1 MQSHGK
7 FTLALLLSVTTAA
20 WAQTPG
26 PQWQSS
32 GPARYV
38 CGGVSDEGMSAL
50 TAHRST
56 ANSELLFTSGP
67 EGAYLAQ
74 VAVTISGAGLKQA
87 LSFTS
92 NGPLCLLDLPAG
104 SYTVEAE
111 YKGRSLKQN
120 IKTGNAETRGAP
132 KQVKFNW
139 PAA

>member
-1 MQSHGK
+1 MRSHGK
-7 FTLALLLSVTTAA
+7 LTLAVLLLAAGTAC
-20 WAQTPG
+20 AQTAG

-38 CGGVSDEGMSAL
+38 CGGVSDEGMDAL

-92 NGPLCLLDLPAG
+92 NGPLCLLNLPTG

-111 YKGRSLKQN
+111 YKGRSIKQN
-120 IKTGNAETRGAP
+120 IKTQNTDSKGTP
-132 KQVKFNW
+132 KQIKFNW

>member
-7 FTLALLLSVTTAA
+7 FTLALLFFAATAA
-20 WAQTPG
+20 WAQTSG

-32 GPARYV
+32 GSARYV
-38 CGGVSDEGMSAL
+38 CGGVSDEGMDAIN
-50 TAHRST
+50 AHRGK
-56 ANSELLFTSGP
+56 ANGELLFTSGP

-104 SYTVEAE
+104 SYTVEAQ
-111 YKGRSLKQN
+111 YKGRSLQQN
-120 IKTGNAETRGAP
+120 IKTQDIEIKGAP
-132 KQVKFNW
+132 RKIKFNW

>member
-1 MQSHGK
+1 MQLHGK
-7 FTLALLLSVTTAA
+7 FTLALLLFAATTA
-20 WAQTPG
+20 WAQTAG

-38 CGGVSDEGMSAL
+38 CGGVSDEGMDAL
-50 TAHRST
+50 AAHRST

-92 NGPLCLLDLPAG
+92 SGPLCLLNLPAG

-120 IKTGNAETRGAP
+120 IKTPGTDSKGTP
-132 KQVKFNW
+132 KQIKFNW